1 MRTHKVKGLIFLST
15 IMLGFVLTSFFGA
28 SMSITSPNSA
38 SQLDQTITEDLVFL
52 NSTSPIID
60 GNLTSFEGEW
70 ENATI
75 YNTEFGSGNK
85 ALTIRVLAN
94 ETHLFMGINYV
105 SSIFIPVNETIPI
118 DEDFNNETHTWYTIV
133 FDRNYDGVAGSE
145 LTPDDAI
152 VINYRVEGAQDAYIN
167 GTKLNSIAMD
177 VDISGIENSYANVSE
192 YEDDFYNHVV
202 TIEVVKELESND
214 EIGND
219 IDLHASES
227 IFFAIIVAE
236 NATAIYNRTLLGEI
250 DAFTPWKKIQFVT
263 LHDYF
268 SYVEDVSDLDV
279 LIFISES
286 EASNYDNLSSIVV
299 FLLNYG
305 ANVTFNFDHLDHD
318 INYRSLSHLDLLILV
333 GAHPNLSVDEI
344 EAIALY
350 IASGGSVYILADP
363 VSKNGKLNQLLSKF
377 GMEVY
382 SSYLYS
388 TDTAI
393 NSSIKIDS
401 SDIESLPY
409 MMGTNIFTDQIV
421 DEILY
426 TGTAIN
432 FTSTL
437 GEGKFMSQEGDLYPI
452 INLTGDY
459 YIDVDDNGEFNAEDI
474 ELNDTIVQ
482 AGLELQRGGRLIVT
496 SSADLLNASYI
507 AESDNKIFFLRQ
519 IQWLMKLQNA
529 INFENYVVEEIN
541 IIEGEAISVSV
552 EVRGDNETVLTDLR
566 AWVVVQELKSD
577 KNNVTLTMHEDK
589 INFNGTITPEDI
601 KANFVDVSIRLH
613 QRGYGYNETELV
625 EVFLEAIIGR
635 PISIEVTATIIFVIS
650 IGLAVLGAFAIKK
663 YKKPEVEK
671 IEKGK

>member
-268 SYVEDVSDLDV
+268 SYVEDASDLDV
-279 LIFISES
+279 LIFISE
-286 EASNYDNLSSIVV
+286 
-299 FLLNYG
+299 
-305 ANVTFNFDHLDHD
+305 
-318 INYRSLSHLDLLILV
+318 
-333 GAHPNLSVDEI
+333 
-344 EAIALY
+344 
-350 IASGGSVYILADP
+350 
-363 VSKNGKLNQLLSKF
+363 
-377 GMEVY
+377 
-382 SSYLYS
+382 
-388 TDTAI
+388 
-393 NSSIKIDS
+393 
-401 SDIESLPY
+401 
-409 MMGTNIFTDQIV
+409 
-421 DEILY
+421 
-426 TGTAIN
+426 
-432 FTSTL
+432 
-437 GEGKFMSQEGDLYPI
+437 
-452 INLTGDY
+452 
-459 YIDVDDNGEFNAEDI
+459 
-474 ELNDTIVQ
+474 
-482 AGLELQRGGRLIVT
+482 
-496 SSADLLNASYI
+496 
-507 AESDNKIFFLRQ
+507 
-519 IQWLMKLQNA
+519 
-529 INFENYVVEEIN
+529 
-541 IIEGEAISVSV
+541 
-552 EVRGDNETVLTDLR
+552 
-566 AWVVVQELKSD
+566 
-577 KNNVTLTMHEDK
+577 
-589 INFNGTITPEDI
+589 
-601 KANFVDVSIRLH
+601 
-613 QRGYGYNETELV
+613 
-625 EVFLEAIIGR
+625 
-635 PISIEVTATIIFVIS
+635 
-650 IGLAVLGAFAIKK
+650 
-663 YKKPEVEK
+663 
-671 IEKGK
+671 